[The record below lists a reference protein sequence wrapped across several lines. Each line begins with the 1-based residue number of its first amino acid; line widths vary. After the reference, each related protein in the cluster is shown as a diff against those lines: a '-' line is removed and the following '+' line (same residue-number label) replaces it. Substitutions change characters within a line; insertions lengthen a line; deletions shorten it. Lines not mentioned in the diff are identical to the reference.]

1 MLWRMIKFLVKTSV
15 KVIVLLVVV
24 VGVLYLVN
32 YFFDTPIDGHI
43 DKVVSSV
50 TGYAKSVDFKDS
62 ADKVTGFA
70 QKVDFKGA
78 ADTVKSYAQKI
89 DIKGAADTVKSY
101 AQKIDVKGAAD
112 TVVNYV
118 KKIDLKGFKSVVSDY
133 VGKVD
138 LSALTD
144 DELFDYFLSHYEEFT
159 NKGATLLEN
168 FWSNDTVYWDEKKG
182 EIVQETPT
190 TNMVVPASV
199 TGGAAE
205 LLTVSSTYLGVPYRY
220 GGTSRKGIDCSGFVG
235 AVHKEALGLSLP
247 RTAHDIYTT
256 ATNVDNASLVP
267 GNLVF
272 FSASGSKISHVGIYM
287 GEGKFIHAA
296 SAGPK
301 TGVIVSKLSEGYWS
315 RTYVGGGV
323 VF

>member
-43 DKVVSSV
+43 DKAVSSV
-50 TGYAKSVDFKDS
+50 TGYTKSVDFKDS
-62 ADKVTGFA
+62 SDKVTGFA

-112 TVVNYV
+112 TVTNYV
-118 KKIDLKGFKSVVSDY
+118 KSIDLKGFKSVVSDY

-138 LSALTD
+138 LKSLSD
-144 DELFDYFLSHYEEFT
+144 DELFSFFLSHYEDFT
-159 NKGATLLEN
+159 NKGATFLEN

-199 TGGAAE
+199 TGGAEE

-220 GGTSRKGIDCSGFVG
+220 GGMSRKGMDCSGFVVL
-235 AVHKEALGLSLP
+235 VHKEALGLSLP
-247 RTAHDIYTT
+247 RTAHEIYSV
-256 ATNVDNASLVP
+256 ATPVDNESLVP

-272 FSASGSKISHVGIYM
+272 FSASGSRISHVGIYL
-287 GEGKFIHAA
+287 GDGKFINAA
-296 SAGPK
+296 SGGPR
-301 TGVIVSKLSEGYWS
+301 TGVVVSKLSEKSWS
-315 RTYVGGGV
+315 RTYVGGGS

>member
-1 MLWRMIKFLVKTSV
+1 MLWRMIKFLVKASV

-24 VGVLYLVN
+24 IGVLSVVN

-118 KKIDLKGFKSVVSDY
+118 KKIDLKGFTSVVSDY

-138 LSALTD
+138 LKSLTD
-144 DELFDYFLSHYEEFT
+144 DELFDFFLSHYEEFT
-159 NKGATLLEN
+159 DKGASFLEN
-168 FWSNDTVYWDEKKG
+168 FWSNDTVYWDENQG
-182 EIVQETPT
+182 EIVYSSTADVA
-190 TNMVVPASV
+190 NIPASV
-199 TGGAAE
+199 TGGAAD
-205 LLTVSSTYLGVPYRY
+205 LLTVSNTYLGVPYRY
-220 GGTSRKGIDCSGFVG
+220 GGTTRKGIDCSGFVG
-235 AVHKEALGLSLP
+235 AVHKEALDLSLP

-272 FSASGSKISHVGIYM
+272 FSASGSRISHVGIYM

-315 RTYVGGGV
+315 RTYVGGGS

>member
-24 VGVLYLVN
+24 IGVLSVVN

-118 KKIDLKGFKSVVSDY
+118 KKIDLKGFTSVVSDY

-138 LSALTD
+138 LKSLTD
-144 DELFDYFLSHYEEFT
+144 DELFDFFLSHYEEFT
-159 NKGATLLEN
+159 DKGASFLEN
-168 FWSNDTVYWDEKKG
+168 FWSNDTVYWDENQG
-182 EIVQETPT
+182 EIVYSST
-190 TNMVVPASV
+190 TDVATIPASV
-199 TGGAAE
+199 TGGAAD
-205 LLTVSSTYLGVPYRY
+205 LLTVSNTYLGVPYRY
-220 GGTSRKGIDCSGFVG
+220 GGTTRKGIDCSGFVG
-235 AVHKEALGLSLP
+235 AVHKEALDLSLP

-272 FSASGSKISHVGIYM
+272 FSASGSRISHVGIYM

-315 RTYVGGGV
+315 RTYVGGGS